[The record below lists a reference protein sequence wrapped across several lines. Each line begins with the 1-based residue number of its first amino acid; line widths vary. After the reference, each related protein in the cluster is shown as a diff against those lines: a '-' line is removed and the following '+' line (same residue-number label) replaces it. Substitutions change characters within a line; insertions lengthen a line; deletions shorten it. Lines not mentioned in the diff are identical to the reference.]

1 MHDAPASFEPDDSAT
16 ATGPRGQRA
25 HRDLIAHGA
34 RFERRLWKVRDG
46 VWCLV
51 GNGLSNQTFVLA
63 PQGLIV
69 IDTGDS
75 IQEMASAMAEIRRHT
90 DARVAAVLYTHFHY
104 VGGTAALLNERAGPD
119 LPIWGHARLIPNRQ
133 RFAGAIGP
141 AYSRGMAHQFGLL
154 LPDDGEDGLLNVGLG
169 IAYRNPDHAPHTAGF
184 VPPTHVFDTAVA
196 ADIAG
201 LAVEFTPAPSDAD
214 DSVTIWFPGLGVC
227 VNNLVW
233 PSLFN
238 VYPIRGEEYRDPRVL
253 LTGLDHLL
261 GLHPEHLVG
270 AHGPPISG
278 RDRIRADVT
287 DYRDSIQFLWDQ
299 TVRGINRGLTGP
311 ELTRFVQ
318 LPQRFERT
326 YFTRQFYG
334 LAEHHVRQIHAGL
347 VGWFDGDESSLF
359 PVAPP
364 ERARRLIEGFGGRE
378 QVRSQAQ
385 AALAQGD
392 LRWGLELASWLV
404 RSELDEHG
412 RADAGPAQ
420 DRELL
425 AQLLRT
431 IATRTTSANLRNWC
445 LTRALELQGKL
456 DLRRFRTHRFRAAD
470 VLASPPATF
479 VPVLGVLLDPER
491 AAGVEDEVR
500 WEFADGARTG
510 LRIRGMVAVPT
521 DGSGA
526 SLAIALDL
534 ATWARLLEGKVSMSG
549 AIADG
554 SVRVTGDPERLRAFF
569 GCFDHRALGT

>member
-1 MHDAPASFEPDDSAT
+1 M
-16 ATGPRGQRA
+16 RA
-25 HRDLIAHGA
+25 
-34 RFERRLWKVRDG
+34 
-46 VWCLV
+46 
-51 GNGLSNQTFVLA
+51 
-63 PQGLIV
+63 
-69 IDTGDS
+69 
-75 IQEMASAMAEIRRHT
+75 
-90 DARVAAVLYTHFHY
+90 
-104 VGGTAALLNERAGPD
+104 
-119 LPIWGHARLIPNRQ
+119 
-133 RFAGAIGP
+133 
-141 AYSRGMAHQFGLL
+141 
-154 LPDDGEDGLLNVGLG
+154 
-169 IAYRNPDHAPHTAGF
+169 
-184 VPPTHVFDTAVA
+184 
-196 ADIAG
+196 
-201 LAVEFTPAPSDAD
+201 
-214 DSVTIWFPGLGVC
+214 
-227 VNNLVW
+227 
-233 PSLFN
+233 
-238 VYPIRGEEYRDPRVL
+238 
-253 LTGLDHLL
+253 
-261 GLHPEHLVG
+261 
-270 AHGPPISG
+270 
-278 RDRIRADVT
+278 
-287 DYRDSIQFLWDQ
+287 
-299 TVRGINRGLTGP
+299 
-311 ELTRFVQ
+311 
-318 LPQRFERT
+318 
-326 YFTRQFYG
+326 
-334 LAEHHVRQIHAGL
+334 
-347 VGWFDGDESSLF
+347 
-359 PVAPP
+359 
-364 ERARRLIEGFGGRE
+364 
-378 QVRSQAQ
+378 QAQ
-385 AALAQGD
+385 AALGQGD

-521 DGSGA
+521 DGSVA